1 MSLNRGQ
8 EALPARKFWKYLIK
22 LNRLQNLIRNV
33 AQWCKNCD
41 LFTTFFSTVMG
52 QYLYEKYAPLNHILR
67 ANVLALALHCLSHH
81 PNCVF
86 SILDYIQLSTVG
98 KSGCI
103 HHIIVLWILLIICT
117 HLHRRPTAYCIWDG
131 GSFILMG
138 SECTIKVLLVLAL
151 VSSTY
156 R

>member
-1 MSLNRGQ
+1 
-8 EALPARKFWKYLIK
+8 
-22 LNRLQNLIRNV
+22 
-33 AQWCKNCD
+33 
-41 LFTTFFSTVMG
+41 MG

-86 SILDYIQLSTVG
+86 SIFDYIQLSTVG

-117 HLHRRPTAYCIWDG
+117 LAQKAHCLLHLRRRKLHSYG
-131 GSFILMG
+131 
-138 SECTIKVLLVLAL
+138 
-151 VSSTY
+151 
-156 R
+156 